1 MSERKN
7 GATRNQESK
16 KYCQSFSVLK
26 PPINN
31 NVHANN
37 RGLLPMSHGN
47 SKNML
52 KIETK

>member
-7 GATRNQESK
+7 GTTRNQESK
-16 KYCQSFSVLK
+16 KYSQSFSVLK

-31 NVHANN
+31 NVHAN